1 MSASP
6 VCLCGFR
13 FFWIPPNP
21 AGVVWSQAGHKVRE
35 GWALLLGAAV
45 FDKFNTMP
53 GETFV
58 ASSVDAPP
66 AGEAEQRG
74 DLRLGS

>member
-1 MSASP
+1 MSFGARLGTRLGKGGP
-6 VCLCGFR
+6 
-13 FFWIPPNP
+13 
-21 AGVVWSQAGHKVRE
+21 
-35 GWALLLGAAV
+35 LLLGAAV

-74 DLRLGS
+74 DLRLGVLVGWLRRGQLQLFV

>member
-1 MSASP
+1 M
-6 VCLCGFR
+6 
-13 FFWIPPNP
+13 
-21 AGVVWSQAGHKVRE
+21 
-35 GWALLLGAAV
+35 GAAV

-74 DLRLGS
+74 DLRLGVLVGWLRRGQLQLFV